1 MTNSKII
8 RELENNQKGHI
19 IFDHQKASDLNE
31 LKKILEEEN
40 KIVIDFSSEEW
51 DIAFHCIVTDNYCQR
66 VDYHYQIILETRKYI
81 ATKILVELEKKYPQL
96 KEYGASQDIKYFTQG
111 NRTLYKEKPH
121 AMSIEDLEEIM
132 TIEGIEVDRIHII
145 MNQID
150 SSYIRAALSI
160 LLSDNTPFSV
170 TFYSSPFKCMPFEI
184 PDKEKTTIYDVYNFT
199 RYDEYEEGKKN
210 IVNKKIK

>member
-19 IFDHQKASDLNE
+19 IFDHQKASDLRE
-31 LKKILEEEN
+31 LKEILEEQN
-40 KIVIDFSSEEW
+40 KILIDFSNEEW
-51 DIAFHCIVTDNYCQR
+51 DKVFNCIVTDNYYQR
-66 VDYHYQIILETRKYI
+66 VAYHYQSILETRKYI

-111 NRTLYKEKPH
+111 NRTLYKEKSH
-121 AMSIEDLEEIM
+121 AMTIEDLEEIM
-132 TIEGIEVDRIHII
+132 SIEGIEVDRIHFI

-150 SSYIRAALSI
+150 SSYIRDALSI
-160 LLSDNTPFSV
+160 LLSDDTPFSV

-199 RYDEYEEGKKN
+199 RYDGYEEGKKN

>member
-19 IFDHQKASDLNE
+19 MFDCQKASDLRE
-31 LKKILEEEN
+31 LKEILEEQN
-40 KIVIDFSSEEW
+40 KILIDFSNEEW
-51 DIAFHCIVTDNYCQR
+51 DKVFNCIVSDNY
-66 VDYHYQIILETRKYI
+66 YQSILETRKYI

-111 NRTLYKEKPH
+111 NRTLYKEKSH
-121 AMSIEDLEEIM
+121 AMTIEDLEEIM

-170 TFYSSPFKCMPFEI
+170 TFYSSPFRCMSFEI
-184 PDKEKTTIYDVYNFT
+184 PDKEKTTIYDVYSFT
-199 RYDEYEEGKKN
+199 RYNGYEEGKEN
-210 IVNKKIK
+210 IVNKKVK